1 MDLLCCG
8 GGVGGGCRAPG
19 ICFSTLFFCLRFKSQ
34 ALGFKVQEINV
45 DSLWCGASVG
55 GECRAGGMPC
65 FVVGF

>member
-1 MDLLCCG
+1 M
-8 GGVGGGCRAPG
+8 GGVGLQEFVFRRC
-19 ICFSTLFFCLRFKSQ
+19 FFCLRFKSQ

-55 GECRAGGMPC
+55 GGCRAGGMAF